1 MSAVFFGGCMQTE
14 QGRAAT
20 QNSSYSIFEVVFKCL
35 RAVAVNGRT
44 QKGHS
49 FFLELYVDFS
59 ILLNSYDFIVTLCGF

>member
-35 RAVAVNGRT
+35 RAVVVNGRA
-44 QKGHS
+44 QKRSLLS
-49 FFLELYVDFS
+49 FWSYTLTFPSSS
-59 ILLNSYDFIVTLCGF
+59 ILTTS